1 MYRQTMTYSSIESPP
16 TRYED
21 ASQSAAATSR
31 PRDDL
36 SLKKA
41 YQYREKIAR
50 SLRSMLCCVV
60 VGASIF
66 LAYDDGV
73 GSFLGNASQTLVTG
87 AFAIQDPLRL
97 NVVAGVGSLFQ
108 ILFFV
113 IRDERIWSAIY
124 WSVAQL
130 GLNFWAIYRLYTKP
144 LDSTHVFGDKQLF
157 VARVLQRAGGLHLS
171 PPDLHQLLLG
181 GSLLPP
187 PVWDYLEPGEHIPV
201 DRAALLCNGSV
212 LVTRPEDGSSRT
224 ALRGA
229 LLHSDVVA
237 KKLDALPPTPRDKR
251 PPTLVKSRSF
261 SSFNEEPPTT
271 CAAAEPCEVLSWDV
285 DALVEFLRK
294 KRDVR
299 LCVNALIATAKLESY
314 MHLDPTNERTKW

>member
-1 MYRQTMTYSSIESPP
+1 MKAVADFVTGARTSLYRQTMTYSSIESPP
-16 TRYED
+16 TRYDD

-113 IRDERIWSAIY
+113 IRDERI
-124 WSVAQL
+124 
-130 GLNFWAIYRLYTKP
+130 
-144 LDSTHVFGDKQLF
+144 
-157 VARVLQRAGGLHLS
+157 
-171 PPDLHQLLLG
+171 
-181 GSLLPP
+181 
-187 PVWDYLEPGEHIPV
+187 
-201 DRAALLCNGSV
+201 
-212 LVTRPEDGSSRT
+212 
-224 ALRGA
+224 
-229 LLHSDVVA
+229 
-237 KKLDALPPTPRDKR
+237 
-251 PPTLVKSRSF
+251 
-261 SSFNEEPPTT
+261 
-271 CAAAEPCEVLSWDV
+271 
-285 DALVEFLRK
+285 
-294 KRDVR
+294 
-299 LCVNALIATAKLESY
+299 
-314 MHLDPTNERTKW
+314 